1 MVFWMV
7 WKVWEGAGGHEALAC
22 SPPGK
27 EGGPAC
33 RACVRYGYD
42 IDCIFVRHRWRH
54 GDMVRSFP
62 FAFLRTDVAG
72 KARLPCTVEEG
83 KKQQRCFPFG
93 KPDLAK
99 IFSVDFWE
107 REKDD
112 GSHSFLGK
120 SRKTASASDRVD
132 RALGRP
138 KTTGKGKYVKSCH
151 FFFLS
156 RISHS
161 SFFFSFQSHFLVTQS
176 LTNRVEAACI
186 PKQHFSSSFHP
197 VRKSGTR
204 LLGWVLKEAIAKC
217 VAGPD
222 IISPDVFSFFLVFF
236 PCLLDHTHSD
246 TCPSMSCDRG
256 CSLGH
261 VGRDALSTSHTKSKR
276 STKVIRKRPSP
287 LSQPF
292 LFGMTKS
299 THPG

>member
-107 REKDD
+107 RAKMMD
-112 GSHSFLGK
+112 L
-120 SRKTASASDRVD
+120 TAFSVRVVK
-132 RALGRP
+132 RQARVTEL
-138 KTTGKGKYVKSCH
+138 TG
-151 FFFLS
+151 
-156 RISHS
+156 
-161 SFFFSFQSHFLVTQS
+161 
-176 LTNRVEAACI
+176 
-186 PKQHFSSSFHP
+186 
-197 VRKSGTR
+197 
-204 LLGWVLKEAIAKC
+204 LL
-217 VAGPD
+217 AGPRRPGKA
-222 IISPDVFSFFLVFF
+222 STSKAVTFSFFREFLT
-236 PCLLDHTHSD
+236 LLS
-246 TCPSMSCDRG
+246 SF
-256 CSLGH
+256 LF
-261 VGRDALSTSHTKSKR
+261 SHTFL
-276 STKVIRKRPSP
+276 SP
-287 LSQPF
+287 N
-292 LFGMTKS
+292 
-299 THPG
+299 H